1 MKLILTIAAS
11 IVLVSCTTP
20 DLTGLTKDERRI
32 VLEQRAAQQTAWSN
46 AGLHTLQTAEN
57 VATRRLERQE
67 GLRK

>member
-1 MKLILTIAAS
+1 MKLIALIPLIA
-11 IVLVSCTTP
+11 LVSCTTP
-20 DLTGLTKDERRI
+20 DLTGLTKDERKL

>member
-1 MKLILTIAAS
+1 MKLIALIPLIT
-11 IVLVSCTTP
+11 LVSCSTP

-32 VLEQRAAQQTAWSN
+32 VLEQRASQQAAWSN
-46 AGLHTLQTAEN
+46 AGLHTIQTASD